1 MANAWGSK
9 FSYVA
14 MKQLAAF
21 LTTYNMADQAL
32 LDDGTNVYNIEITGT
47 GACCINGV
55 YIPSLTANTE
65 ELLTA
70 QEVTTKWLPNTV
82 YAADTEVYFGGAG
95 AAGVKFYK
103 CLLAHTSDENVPPA
117 NSKTMWQD
125 LPNLA
130 GQEVADDFRV
140 LIMVTAESDGS
151 LGIWRASV
159 DVAKGTVPTP
169 DIPYFDPTIYMVVG
183 WIDFAND
190 TAGTAVT
197 FGDTGGG
204 VDFDSADGVFTQQIG
219 PVFPSAANLPKN

>member
-1 MANAWGSK
+1 MATNAWGSK

-70 QEVTTKWLPNTV
+70 QEVTTAWAANTV
-82 YAADTEVYFGGAG
+82 YAAGDEVYFGGAG
-95 AAGVKFYK
+95 ASGVKYYK
-103 CLLAHTSDENVPPA
+103 CLTAHTSDLNVPPA
-117 NSKTMWQD
+117 HDKTIWQD

-130 GQEVADDFRV
+130 GQEIADDIRI

-151 LGIWRASV
+151 LGVWRASA
-159 DVAKGTVPTP
+159 DTAIGTVPTP
-169 DIPYFDPTIYMVVG
+169 DIPYFDPSVYMVVG
-183 WIDFAND
+183 WFDYAND
-190 TAGTAVT
+190 AASAAVT

-204 VDFDSADGVFTQQIG
+204 SDFDADGTPTQQIG